1 MGKRKGKKKNAQ
13 NPPLTGLPMPALP
26 GMPLPPLPGMPLP
39 SPGALPA
46 PLPAHLP
53 LPATPAPLPL
63 SAAPAPLPLPGAAEP
78 LPLPGVPAPLPIEQ
92 PVESNEYGGMWAK
105 RSDKPLQQIYGHIDR
120 LAKGE
125 TGSLLDRYSE
135 RFGHSLD
142 REIIVLRKKEH
153 DAKVSEIRDAPVV
166 VLLEDEDS
174 EGLQSQLSVIEDEL
188 RTLKPEYQAAKSS
201 GDSELLSQLRP
212 VLEGLMSERKSI
224 MAMMDESS
232 EPTVAEEATHSDAT
246 GDDADLFVSFVG
258 IVDDLL
264 GSDLSE
270 EVVSSFIESDEF
282 EIYQEV
288 ASDASSADDDLRRQF
303 VSIVDSQLGNM
314 SEDSINAFVQ
324 SSNFEIYSTVAT
336 LYQSDDS

>member
-1 MGKRKGKKKNAQ
+1 MGKRKDKKKNAQ
-13 NPPLTGLPMPALP
+13 NLPVTGLPMPALP

-63 SAAPAPLPLPGAAEP
+63 PGAAALLPLPE
-78 LPLPGVPAPLPIEQ
+78 LPLPVEQ

-166 VLLEDEDS
+166 VLLDDEDS
-174 EGLQSQLSVIEDEL
+174 EDLQSQLSVIEDEL

-224 MAMMDESS
+224 MAMMNESP

-246 GDDADLFVSFVG
+246 GDDADLFVSFVS

-314 SEDSINAFVQ
+314 SEDSINAFVA

-336 LYQSDDS
+336 LYQTDDS

>member
-1 MGKRKGKKKNAQ
+1 MGLRKGKKKNAQ
-13 NPPLTGLPMPALP
+13 IPPAPGL
-26 GMPLPPLPGMPLP
+26 PLPPLPGMPMP
-39 SPGALPA
+39 VPGALPPPA
-46 PLPAHLP
+46 APMPLPEM
-53 LPATPAPLPL
+53 
-63 SAAPAPLPLPGAAEP
+63 PAPLPLPD
-78 LPLPGVPAPLPIEQ
+78 APIPDAN
-92 PVESNEYGGMWAK
+92 PTPTNEYGSMWAK

-153 DAKVSEIRDAPVV
+153 DSKVSEIRDAPVV
-166 VLLEDEDS
+166 ELLDDGEDDS
-174 EGLQSQLSVIEDEL
+174 ESLESQLSIIENEL
-188 RTLKPEYQAAKSS
+188 RTLKPEYQSAKSS
-201 GDSELLSQLRP
+201 GDNELLSQLRP

-224 MAMMDESS
+224 MAMIDEISV
-232 EPTVAEEATHSDAT
+232 PTVAEEAVHSDVT
-246 GDDADLFVSFVG
+246 DDAEDLFIVFVS

-270 EVVSSFIESDEF
+270 EVVSSFIESDDF
-282 EIYQEV
+282 GIYQEV
-288 ASDASSADDDLRRQF
+288 ASDASSSDDDLRRKF
-303 VSIVDSQLGNM
+303 VAIVDNQLGNM
-314 SEDSINAFVQ
+314 SEESINAFVA

>member
-1 MGKRKGKKKNAQ
+1 MGLRKGKKKNTE
-13 NPPLTGLPMPALP
+13 NLPVPGLPLPPMP
-26 GMPLPPLPGMPLP
+26 GMPLPPMPGMPMPSPAGLP
-39 SPGALPA
+39 SLLPTPG
-46 PLPAHLP
+46 
-53 LPATPAPLPL
+53 
-63 SAAPAPLPLPGAAEP
+63 APLPLPAAPMP
-78 LPLPGVPAPLPIEQ
+78 LPAAPTPLPI
-92 PVESNEYGGMWAK
+92 PDAAAPAAKPSSDEYGTMWAK

-153 DAKVSEIRDAPVV
+153 DSKVSEIRDAPVV
-166 VLLEDEDS
+166 ELLGDEESDD
-174 EGLQSQLSVIEDEL
+174 LQSQLSSLENEL

-201 GDSELLSQLRP
+201 GDAELLAQLRP
-212 VLEGLMSERKSI
+212 VLEGLMSERKLV
-224 MAMMDESS
+224 MAMMEEES
-232 EPTVAEEATHSDAT
+232 EATVAEEAVSPELSSDT
-246 GDDADLFVSFVG
+246 DALFVSFVA

-270 EVVSSFIESDEF
+270 EVVSAFIASEEF

-288 ASDASSADDDLRRQF
+288 ASDAASASDDLRKQF
-303 VSIVDSQLGNM
+303 VAIVDGQLGNM
-314 SEDSINAFVQ
+314 SEDSINAFVE
-324 SSNFEIYSTVAT
+324 SSNFEVYSTVAT